1 MPKFL
6 SWEPYFPVGQALI
19 DAQHQA
25 LLEQCNQLARL
36 CQTGHE
42 AQAEGPFD
50 QAFQQ
55 LRTMA
60 SEHFADEAAWLAASG
75 ETDLEAH
82 RFECE
87 EFDYLVSEIVTTE
100 NFDRLELQ
108 RFLALWWLGHIT
120 GMARNGVG

>member
-6 SWEPYFPVGQALI
+6 SWEPDFHVGQALI
-19 DAQHQA
+19 DTQHQA
-25 LLEQCNQLARL
+25 LLEQCNLLARL
-36 CQTGHE
+36 CQAGHE
-42 AQAEGPFD
+42 AQADGRFD
-50 QAFQQ
+50 HAFAQ
-55 LRTMA
+55 LRAMA
-60 SEHFADEAAWLAASG
+60 HEHFADEAAWLTHSG
-75 ETDLEAH
+75 ETDLQAH

-120 GMARNGVG
+120 GMARNGGG